1 MIDTNSVYINKA
13 LRDIGLRVLYKT
25 TVGDNEQIITDVI
38 KLALSRVDVIITTG
52 GLGPTVDDMTRQG
65 VANAVGQSLVL
76 KQELL
81 DDIAAKFVK
90 FGSRMSDN
98 NRTQAMIP
106 ERAIPIYN
114 PVGTAP
120 GFIVEHEGKVILRV
134 P

>member
-25 TVGDNEQIITDVI
+25 TVGDNEQRIIDAI

-65 VANAVGQSLVL
+65 IAAAVGQQLIFR
-76 KQELL
+76 QDLL

-90 FGSRMSDN
+90 FGTRMSDN

-106 ERAIPIYN
+106 EQ
-114 PVGTAP
+114 
-120 GFIVEHEGKVILRV
+120 
-134 P
+134 